1 MRWLDVVGSLPSFEG
16 LFGNFFWL
24 GQIGQV
30 CGQKSHLGPTG
41 GSRATQIDI
50 HLVEVVRLV
59 TQVDFGQVGGLGS
72 QKSSPYLESSRQ
84 PRLYSQK

>member
-1 MRWLDVVGSLPSFEG
+1 MG
-16 LFGNFFWL
+16 
-24 GQIGQV
+24 
-30 CGQKSHLGPTG
+30 GQKICLGPPG

-72 QKSSPYLESSRQ
+72 QKSSPYLARWSPRVNRDCTAKSRIDCAILAKIAHLAGQ
-84 PRLYSQK
+84 LCPI